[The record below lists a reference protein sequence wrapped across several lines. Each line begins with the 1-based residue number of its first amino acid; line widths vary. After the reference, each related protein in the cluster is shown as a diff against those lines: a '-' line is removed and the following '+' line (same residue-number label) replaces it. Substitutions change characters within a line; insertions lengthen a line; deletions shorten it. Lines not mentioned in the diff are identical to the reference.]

1 MICLNV
7 WLNLL
12 KDIYKKML
20 KLTTVRIKTPLIF
33 KYLRKNR

>member
-20 KLTTVRIKTPLIF
+20 KLTIVRTKSFNQI
-33 KYLRKNR
+33 